1 MPAVLKQPRF
11 GGEDVRRLAAVDAT
25 LTWTVVGSAAGVAGV
40 AVAAVAFVMQARS
53 ERKHGPK
60 VTSELG
66 IGQLDDQDG
75 VLYVEFVTGK
85 TNVMTLPKPG
95 KARAST
101 KKGSAKWVQDRIKLS
116 PVNAIFVRNEG
127 GTGVMVSRCHYLS
140 DLGGVDFRFEPQPA
154 ASVRGDHLP
163 KGLGPGE
170 DAVLVHDLAGMQ
182 VFLNGVLLDHDMDA
196 ATFTAVLT
204 LGNGREMVV
213 PPSIRVHVNM
223 SPQELAASDFKFVRQ
238 EIGTPITSVGWTAH
252 GKRRLRR
259 TGHER

>member
-1 MPAVLKQPRF
+1 MIDQCSSQRVPAVLKQPRF

-101 KKGSAKWVQDRIKLS
+101 KKGSAKWSR
-116 PVNAIFVRNEG
+116 
-127 GTGVMVSRCHYLS
+127 TGSN
-140 DLGGVDFRFEPQPA
+140 
-154 ASVRGDHLP
+154 SVRSTRFSSATRAGRASWCP
-163 KGLGPGE
+163 
-170 DAVLVHDLAGMQ
+170 AVI
-182 VFLNGVLLDHDMDA
+182 
-196 ATFTAVLT
+196 TYPT
-204 LGNGREMVV
+204 LG
-213 PPSIRVHVNM
+213 
-223 SPQELAASDFKFVRQ
+223 A
-238 EIGTPITSVGWTAH
+238 
-252 GKRRLRR
+252 
-259 TGHER
+259 